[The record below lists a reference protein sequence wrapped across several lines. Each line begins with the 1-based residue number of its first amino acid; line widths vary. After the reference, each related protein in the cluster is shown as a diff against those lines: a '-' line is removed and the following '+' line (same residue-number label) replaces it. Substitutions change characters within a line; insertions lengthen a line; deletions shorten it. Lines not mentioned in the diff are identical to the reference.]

1 MFSGLTEGEI
11 VVNSTSV
18 GEVGN
23 LMTGTMKNFNIN
35 QPKWAGSVG
44 NIGEN
49 ILPTTI
55 DVIKVFKNIDS
66 GTEK

>member
-11 VVNSTSV
+11 VVNST
-18 GEVGN
+18 
-23 LMTGTMKNFNIN
+23 
-35 QPKWAGSVG
+35 SVG